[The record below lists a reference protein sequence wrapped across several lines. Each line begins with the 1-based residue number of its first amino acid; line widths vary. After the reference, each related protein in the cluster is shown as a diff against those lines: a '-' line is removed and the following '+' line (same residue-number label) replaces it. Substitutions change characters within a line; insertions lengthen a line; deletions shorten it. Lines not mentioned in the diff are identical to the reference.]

1 MKKVFLSLATSSV
14 LLLAQSNYKYEVTP
28 VIGAN
33 IAQDKLNLEDTLLYG
48 VQVQSN
54 VHKYFGLKPQI
65 ALERVENA
73 ESTIAGFPEADIT
86 RVALNGVY
94 DDFSMDTILKP
105 YLLGGFGYEEMNG
118 NRYSNNDSIF
128 FNIGAGV
135 KYYFENGMNLN
146 LMVKELFKFDHGDRE
161 FSAMAGIGIPFGEI
175 ARKPAPAPAKPVIKH
190 EEPAPVVAEPPVVK
204 FLDDDNDGVEN
215 SVDKCPTT
223 KAGLKVDKNGCAIT
237 IKIEA
242 LFIYDTSTITP
253 ETDMQKILD
262 FAKFLNENKMY
273 GTIINGHT
281 DSVGSLKYNQKLSE
295 RRAIAIKNI
304 LIENGVEASRIKT
317 IGYGEVKPIATNKTK
332 EGRALNRRI
341 EANLTY

>member
-1 MKKVFLSLATSSV
+1 MKKVLLSLATSSV

-33 IAQDKLNLEDTLLYG
+33 IAQDKLNLEDTLMYG

-73 ESTIAGFPEADIT
+73 ESTVAGFPDADIT
-86 RVALNGVY
+86 RIALNGVY
-94 DDFSMDTILKP
+94 DNFNIDSVLKP
-105 YLLGGFGYEEMNG
+105 YLLGGFGYEEMIG
-118 NRYSNNDSIF
+118 NPFSNNDSIF

-175 ARKPAPAPAKPVIKH
+175 ARKAPPAPAKPVVKH
-190 EEPAPVVAEPPVVK
+190 EEPTPAPEPVVK
-204 FLDDDNDGVEN
+204 FMDDDNDGVEN
-215 SVDKCPTT
+215 SVDACPTT
-223 KAGLKVDKNGCAIT
+223 KAGLKVDQKGCAIT
-237 IKIEA
+237 INIEA
-242 LFIYDTSTITP
+242 LFIYDTSIVTP
-253 ETDMQKILD
+253 ETDIQKILD
-262 FAKFLNENKMY
+262 FAKFLNENSAY

-281 DSVGSLKYNQKLSE
+281 DSVGSLKYNQELSE

-304 LIENGVEASRIKT
+304 LVKNGVEASRIET
-317 IGYGEVKPIATNKTK
+317 VGHGEVKPITTNETK

>member
-54 VHKYFGLKPQI
+54 VHKYFGLKPQV

-175 ARKPAPAPAKPVIKH
+175 ARKAPPAPSKPVVKH
-190 EEPAPVVAEPPVVK
+190 EEPAPVAEPVK

-215 SVDKCPTT
+215 SVDECPTT
-223 KAGLKVDKNGCAIT
+223 KAGLKVDQKGCAIS
-237 IKIEA
+237 INIEA
-242 LFIYDTSTITP
+242 LFIYDTSIITP
-253 ETDMQKILD
+253 ETDIQKILD
-262 FAKFLNENKMY
+262 FAKFLNENQMY

-295 RRAIAIKNI
+295 RRAIAIKKI
-304 LIENGVEASRIKT
+304 LVDNGVEASRIKT
-317 IGYGEVKPIATNKTK
+317 VGHGEVKPIATNETK